1 MPGTRASVRVGA
13 AAEAAGVHVQTLHY
27 YERRGLV
34 APRARSAAGYREY
47 GDAEVARVRA
57 VKRAQGLGFTLEE
70 IRELIALAEARRPS
84 RQLGVMA
91 QRKLDQID
99 EKIRDLRR
107 VQRALRQ
114 AVETCRCR
122 GDLSQCRILDGLGDG
137 S

>member
-1 MPGTRASVRVGA
+1 MPGRSGIVRVGA

-34 APRARSAAGYREY
+34 APRARSASGYREY
-47 GDAEVARVRA
+47 GEAEVTRVRA
-57 VKRAQGLGFTLEE
+57 IKRAQSLGFTLEE
-70 IRELIALAEARRPS
+70 IQQLITLAEARRPS
-84 RQLGVMA
+84 RKLGVMA
-91 QRKLDQID
+91 ESKLAQID

-107 VQRALRQ
+107 MQRSLRE

-122 GDLSQCRILDGLGDG
+122 GDLTKCQILEGLGDP